1 MKSKTYNCV
10 FPLLTEDSTMK
21 LPHEEDFEKV
31 NLKLDY
37 LGVRG
42 IERDEQWMKE
52 LKTVKG
58 MISVV
63 AWMIVLTWLAIG
75 GWLFANS

>member
-1 MKSKTYNCV
+1 MKSKSYNSV
-10 FPLLTEDSTMK
+10 FPLIYGEDTVK

-37 LGVRG
+37 LGIKG
-42 IERDEQWMKE
+42 IEREQQWTKE

-58 MISVV
+58 MISVT
-63 AWMIVLTWLAIG
+63 AWMIVLTWLVIG
-75 GWLFANS
+75 GWLFVNS